1 MDSKQAPERYTL
13 DQVKSALSS
22 GALTRDEMI
31 GRLKG
36 AIIEEERKPYGE
48 SDRQLIVQYGRI
60 LYELETGAPY
70 VSRKEEALRQVKA
83 RLAADDQKKARLR
96 PVKRLAI
103 VLASMLLLVIGGELV
118 RREWLFGRPSNDKQ
132 QYVIQGASSDPGL
145 VAESK
150 ANESNSYKEIRTENF
165 EEVIPILGYRPT
177 PPLVVPAGWRIHSY
191 FASNTAE
198 AKRFTASYQSDDE
211 KYLLKYEERT
221 YLTSE
226 RARAELEQNELGT
239 SISIHGTTVYMVQN
253 TTDPVCVWVKGLTYY
268 SLYGPISQD
277 SIFNIIKTLGG

>member
-118 RREWLFGRPSNDKQ
+118 DRS
-132 QYVIQGASSDPGL
+132 
-145 VAESK
+145 
-150 ANESNSYKEIRTENF
+150 
-165 EEVIPILGYRPT
+165 
-177 PPLVVPAGWRIHSY
+177 
-191 FASNTAE
+191 
-198 AKRFTASYQSDDE
+198 
-211 KYLLKYEERT
+211 
-221 YLTSE
+221 
-226 RARAELEQNELGT
+226 
-239 SISIHGTTVYMVQN
+239 
-253 TTDPVCVWVKGLTYY
+253 
-268 SLYGPISQD
+268 
-277 SIFNIIKTLGG
+277 